1 MLQEEKSAKLDS
13 KGFMSA
19 GKGRFVTAIAVKPD
33 AKTFKANSKKEPQK
47 LPQVWECK
55 KGRPATVDCETVGE
69 CPTFEERLDAIGDAA
84 MARALGGD
92 LGGKSVKPVTSG
104 RHYLVTHRKE
114 PAQFITPTVWK
125 DCRKGDATPPGK
137 YDKRPGDW
145 FDTYIDPELAPEKCE
160 RTWWLYK
167 GVIYSTEEK
176 LKPADVAALAD
187 EKENRKR
194 LTLEKAH
201 ALQAM
206 RQQADGTKDWKPGRE
221 PIPQE
226 VKQRV
231 WQRDGGSCVECGS
244 QKELEFDHVIPLAMG
259 GSNTERNLQLL
270 CADCNRRKGA
280 TLG

>member
-19 GKGRFVTAIAVKPD
+19 GKGRFVTAIAFTKTD
-33 AKTFKANSKKEPQK
+33 TNLAKKTPQK

-55 KGRPATVDCETVGE
+55 KGKGVRAFEVGVSSATDMYLVVKHVKQPAEFVTPAVWKGRARGGLPQRGRRRNALEYSSA
-69 CPTFEERLDAIGDAA
+69 PTRWREERDYPGTYYDEKLNPEEAA
-84 MARALGGD
+84 
-92 LGGKSVKPVTSG
+92 
-104 RHYLVTHRKE
+104 
-114 PAQFITPTVWK
+114 
-125 DCRKGDATPPGK
+125 
-137 YDKRPGDW
+137 
-145 FDTYIDPELAPEKCE
+145 
-160 RTWWLYK
+160 RTWWFYK
-167 GVIYSTEEK
+167 GVFYSTEEK

-201 ALQAM
+201 TLQAM

-226 VKQRV
+226 VKLTV

-244 QKELEFDHVIPLAMG
+244 QKDLEFDHVIPLAMG